1 MKHLIAQLGLGLL
14 FGCGEEVSNLA
25 KPPKAVPASRHL
37 RHEVEGDTITI
48 TGCHKKAS
56 GSLIIPRTIEGKS
69 VAKIQRLAFSDC
81 IRLTKVTIP
90 DSLTSIGEGAFQG
103 CRSLKSITIPDGVTS
118 IGAYTFR
125 SCTNL
130 TSITIGNGV
139 TSIGKNAFEQCS
151 GLTSITIPDSVT
163 SIEEEA
169 FFTCRGL
176 ITVTFLGDVP
186 KIEDNAFEKSSPAS
200 YRKPDAKGWGDTLAG
215 RPVKLIT
222 EKP

>member
-90 DSLTSIGEGAFQG
+90 DSL
-103 CRSLKSITIPDGVTS
+103 TS